1 MSTAISTAVKT
12 IDYPALSP
20 NSRQARI
27 IQANLEGEPMRE
39 QDLIRV
45 PTPAGGG
52 TIWSIDNQGNIE
64 TTEEIVGLLVAEGRR
79 GTLWPKDDPS
89 DMRPVIV
96 THDLIVGYRVS
107 DDLGDCDP
115 KALEKYRIGDRKY
128 DWAALST
135 GPEFGWGS
143 GKSGG
148 RSRKVKE
155 SRVLAIL
162 REGETWPILV
172 TVGPGSLG
180 NWLPRKKQLPSFM
193 YECVVGLKLQKV
205 KNSGGQPYS
214 QIVFRT
220 VGTISEEQGDIAMK
234 VYHTPL
240 TAMFNAPP
248 AGATVTATDVGD
260 DE

>member
-1 MSTAISTAVKT
+1 MSTAISTEVNY

-20 NSRQARI
+20 TSRQARI
-27 IQANLEGEPMRE
+27 IQANLDGEPMRE
-39 QDLIRV
+39 QDLVRV

-52 TIWSIDNQGNIE
+52 TMWSIDNQGNIE
-64 TTEEIVGLLVAEGRR
+64 TTDEIVGLLVAEGRR

-128 DWAALST
+128 DWTALST

-143 GKSGG
+143 GKGG
-148 RSRKVKE
+148 PKSRKVKE

-162 REGETWPILV
+162 RKPDVWPILV
-172 TVGPGSLG
+172 SVGPGSLA
-180 NWLPRKKQLPSFM
+180 NWLQRRKQLPSFQ
-193 YECVVGLKLQKV
+193 YECVLGLKLQKV
-205 KNSGGQPYS
+205 KNAGGQPYS

-220 VGTISEEQGDIAMK
+220 VGTISEEHGAMAEK
-234 VYHTPL
+234 VYHKPL

-248 AGATVTATDVGD
+248 AGASVNAADLGD
-260 DE
+260 E

>member
-1 MSTAISTAVKT
+1 MSTAISTSLRT
-12 IDYPALSP
+12 IDYPALTP
-20 NSRQARI
+20 DSRQARI

-52 TIWSIDNQGNIE
+52 TMWTIDNQGNVE
-64 TTEEIVGLLVAEGRR
+64 TVEEIVGLLVAEGRR

-96 THDLIVGYRVS
+96 SHDLLVGYRVS

-115 KALEKYRIGDRKY
+115 KALERYRIGDRQY
-128 DWAALST
+128 DWSALST
-135 GPEFGWGS
+135 GPDFGWGS
-143 GKSGG
+143 GKGGG

-162 REGETWPILV
+162 REGDTWPILV

-180 NWLPRKKQLPSFM
+180 NYLPWRKRMPSFI
-193 YECVVGLKLQKV
+193 YECVIGLKLVKV
-205 KNSGGQPYS
+205 KNAGGQPYS
-214 QIVFRT
+214 QIVPRV
-220 VGTISEEQGDIAMK
+220 VGQITEEQGTVAER
-234 VYHTPL
+234 VYHAPL
-240 TAMFNAPP
+240 TKMFNAPP
-248 AGATVTATDVGD
+248 AGATVDAADVS

>member
-1 MSTAISTAVKT
+1 MSTAISTNVKT

-20 NSRQARI
+20 TSRQARI

-52 TIWSIDNQGNIE
+52 TVWSIDNQGNVE

-89 DMRPVIV
+89 DMRPVIQS
-96 THDLIVGYRVS
+96 HDLIIGYRTS

-115 KALEKYRIGDRKY
+115 KALEKYRIGDKKY
-128 DWAALST
+128 DWTALST

-143 GKSGG
+143 GKGGG

-155 SRVLAIL
+155 SRELAIL
-162 REGETWPILV
+162 RDGETWPMLI
-172 TVGPGSLG
+172 TVGPGSLA
-180 NWLPRKKQLPSFM
+180 NWLPFRKRMPSFV
-193 YECVVGLKLQKV
+193 YECVIGLKLQKI

-214 QIVFRT
+214 QIVPRI
-220 VGTISEEQGDIAMK
+220 VGTINEEQGEVALK
-234 VYHTPL
+234 VYHGPL
-240 TAMFNAPP
+240 SAMFNAPP
-248 AGATVTATDVGD
+248 AGASVNAADLGD
-260 DE
+260 E

>member
-1 MSTAISTAVKT
+1 MSTAISTVAKT

-39 QDLIRV
+39 QDLIKV

-64 TTEEIVGLLVAEGRR
+64 TTDEIVGLLVAEGKR

-89 DMRPVIV
+89 EMRPVIV
-96 THDLIVGYRVS
+96 SHDLIIGYRVS
-107 DDLGDCDP
+107 DDLGDCDF
-115 KALEKYRIGDRKY
+115 KALERYRIGDKKY
-128 DWAALST
+128 DWTSLST

-143 GKSGG
+143 GKAGG

-193 YECVVGLKLQKV
+193 YECVVGLRLQKV

-220 VGTISEEQGDIAMK
+220 VGTISEEQGAVAEA
-234 VYHTPL
+234 VYHKPL

-248 AGATVTATDVGD
+248 AGASVNAADLGD
-260 DE
+260 E